1 MRLVTRPERIASSR
15 STLPTARAPPEAL
28 IDEPETFEL
37 FLERGGKNAE
47 RFRRPLLIS
56 VRGHHHG
63 DDEIALEAQE
73 HVPQN
78 QPLSAR
84 GLESRRRVEQGW
96 IREITRHWTEDR
108 RGAFPRQ
115 WMRASLRMNLGKA
128 DVRKLRLRSGTALA
142 PQTNG
147 MARVLSV
154 ERFEARKRASN
165 RAFNSAVK
173 CACTLQGPRMLV
185 AIDSAARAFARARP
199 NRPLRPLPGR
209 S

>member
-1 MRLVTRPERIASSR
+1 MRLVTRPERIASIR

-37 FLERGGKNAE
+37 FLEGGGKNAE

-63 DDEIALEAQE
+63 DDEIPLEAQE

-78 QPLSAR
+78 QPFSAR
-84 GLESRRRVEQGW
+84 GLESRRWVEQGR

-108 RGAFPRQ
+108 RGAFSRQ
-115 WMRASLRMNLGKA
+115 WMRASLRMNPRKA
-128 DVRKLRLRSGTALA
+128 AVRKLRPHSGTALA

-147 MARVLSV
+147 MARVLTV
-154 ERFEARKRASN
+154 ERFEARKRASH

-173 CACTLQGPRMLV
+173 CACTLRGLRMLV
-185 AIDSAARAFARARP
+185 AIDPAETRRARV
-199 NRPLRPLPGR
+199 RGRWPLRPVPGR